1 MLINTSSNY
10 SRQRFTACHELYHLL
25 YQDNFTVSYDTND
38 DGEGK
43 EIEEQ
48 AADYFARCLLLPK
61 EGVVAL
67 VPVSECK
74 RDTISLATI
83 LKLEQ
88 TFRCSRSCLLYRL
101 KEMGFITDI
110 VYNVYL
116 HDVIKSAAEYGYPVS
131 LYKPTYT
138 KELVGDY
145 NVKARQLYDRGMIS
159 QAKYFSLLYDMGI
172 DLERRFPMARAKVI
186 LVDAD
191 VISHFIATDH
201 IYELNEILSPHQLY
215 IVDNVY
221 KEATYHPS
229 DKERKNKIDEW
240 LKKSKACRISF
251 PKLNRK

>member
-1 MLINTSSNY
+1 MLINTGSNY

-25 YQDNFTVSYDTND
+25 YQDNFTVSYDTD
-38 DGEGK
+38 YDGEGK

-67 VPVSECK
+67 VPESECRK
-74 RDTISLATI
+74 DTISLATV

-110 VYNVYL
+110 VYNAYL

-159 QAKYFSLLYDMGI
+159 QAKYFSLLYDMGM
-172 DLERRFPMARAKVI
+172 DLE
-186 LVDAD
+186 
-191 VISHFIATDH
+191 
-201 IYELNEILSPHQLY
+201 
-215 IVDNVY
+215 
-221 KEATYHPS
+221 KEVS
-229 DKERKNKIDEW
+229 GGKGESNIG
-240 LKKSKACRISF
+240 
-251 PKLNRK
+251 